1 MKIYSISRLLSLPL
15 ILAVGY
21 FLYLLF
27 QPGSENTVFIFVP
40 VVLLVTLYI
49 FHGQLDFWW
58 LKKNTPELDPKIKAW
73 LKEYLPY
80 YNAYTAAEKQEFE
93 KRLVLYVEARSF
105 QSVGS
110 KELRAVPFD
119 IKNII
124 STQVV
129 RLMLGQED
137 FLLGDMDR
145 IYLYKHPFPTPNQP
159 FLHTVETDVEDGV
172 LIFSTEQGL
181 PGIVNPSMYYNIIL
195 HGYIEAFLSM
205 KSSFQFTQIDQ
216 IGWEKLEQ
224 IEGINANLI
233 QRTCGTPKIDLRVVN
248 LVAFFEFSEQYLRL
262 FPEAYR
268 ECRAITKQNPANH
281 EPRF

>member
-15 ILAVGY
+15 ILAAGY

-27 QPGSENTVFIFVP
+27 QPGASNTVYIFVP

-58 LKKNTPELDPKIKAW
+58 MKRHTPPLDPKILSW
-73 LKEYLPY
+73 IKEYLPY
-80 YNAYTAAEKQEFE
+80 YHRYTESEKREFE

-110 KELRAVPFD
+110 KELRTVPFD

-124 STQVV
+124 SSQVV
-129 RLMLGQED
+129 RLMLGHDD

-145 IYLYKHPFPTPNQP
+145 IYLYKHPFPTPRKQY
-159 FLHTVETDVEDGV
+159 LHTVETDTEDGM

-195 HGYIEAFLSM
+195 HGYAEAFLALY
-205 KSSFQFTQIDQ
+205 KNHKFVHIDQ
-216 IGWEKLEQ
+216 IGWDGLEQ
-224 IEGINANLI
+224 IQGINANII
-233 QRTCGTPKIDLRVVN
+233 QRTCGIQELDFRVVH
-248 LVAFFEFSEQYLRL
+248 LVAFFDFADQYARL
-262 FPEAYR
+262 FPEAYK
-268 ECRAITKQNPANH
+268 EWTIITKQKPAPYEVRH
-281 EPRF
+281 